1 MKNKYVIQH
10 FLTSRLSGKK
20 KALAYLSCFV
30 KVVNCRAR
38 SAKINL
44 WNKNKKRVM
53 MAIYQPRRKCE
64 RAGGGGGGCWEIAKR
79 GGKEETGNWLLQP
92 VLLSSVVPFTTFPSH
107 FSFTFSSKI
116 SLFCSRLYL
125 FISQSSEEFWMTTQK
140 RLRQRENIK
149 IITKKRLNYFS
160 TSFSN
165 LKHEFLVDLQREV
178 DSTLFLPEKSAGS
191 YPEQRLLNE
200 PNFRGIRR
208 SWY

>member
-1 MKNKYVIQH
+1 
-10 FLTSRLSGKK
+10 
-20 KALAYLSCFV
+20 
-30 KVVNCRAR
+30 
-38 SAKINL
+38 
-44 WNKNKKRVM
+44 
-53 MAIYQPRRKCE
+53 
-64 RAGGGGGGCWEIAKR
+64 
-79 GGKEETGNWLLQP
+79 
-92 VLLSSVVPFTTFPSH
+92 
-107 FSFTFSSKI
+107 
-116 SLFCSRLYL
+116 
-125 FISQSSEEFWMTTQK
+125 MTTQK

-200 PNFRGIRR
+200 SNFRGIRC